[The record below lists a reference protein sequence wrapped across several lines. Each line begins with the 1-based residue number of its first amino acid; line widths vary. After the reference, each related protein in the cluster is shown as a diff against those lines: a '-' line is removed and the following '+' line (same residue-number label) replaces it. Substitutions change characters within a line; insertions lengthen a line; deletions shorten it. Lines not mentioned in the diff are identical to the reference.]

1 MTFIRLFTLLLALWS
16 TAPQA
21 FAQSAGEGE
30 WVSYRDAYRAMLWF
44 EKYSKPKNFLL
55 SHYQV
60 MPVEKGL
67 GTDGLRLSLQGKAT
81 QLNLPLDPLGR
92 AVFPLLKTAY
102 DENAVLRI
110 NGKLSQYKMVP
121 RVSIAPRADGVYDAA
136 DLRAACEQAL
146 DMVHYLKGAAANAK
160 ACVGVRFVFAKKA
173 DVAVRLHANHLDAP
187 QPAVEGAAFD
197 GDMNDG
203 FKLVTVRLAALPAA
217 AQVLSQTVPL
227 AIAPVFE

>member
-1 MTFIRLFTLLLALWS
+1 MNLVRLFTLLLALWS
-16 TAPQA
+16 TALPA
-21 FAQSAGEGE
+21 FAQATGEGE

-44 EKYSKPKNFLL
+44 EKYGKPKNFLQ

-60 MPVEKGL
+60 MPAEKGV
-67 GTDGLRLSLQGKAT
+67 GTDGLRLSLQGKTT

-92 AVFPLLKTAY
+92 AVFPLLKAAY

-110 NGKLSQYKMVP
+110 NGKLSQYKLVP
-121 RVSIAPRADGVYDAA
+121 RVSIAPRADGVYEAA
-136 DLRAACEQAL
+136 DLRSACEQAL
-146 DMVHYLKGAAANAK
+146 GVAHYLKGAAANAK

-173 DVAVRLHANHLDAP
+173 DVTVRLRGAPADAALP
-187 QPAVEGAAFD
+187 VSEGAPFD

-203 FKLVTVRLAALPAA
+203 FKLVTVRFASLPAG
-217 AQVLSQTVPL
+217 AQVTSQGVPL